1 MLDILFWYIGLG
13 LLAVGIKVIFG
24 NFAREKDD
32 ATRTLD
38 GGINDVWKK
47 IEKEAGAQS
56 KLYKDSIIFVSF
68 IFCILIWPVVALD
81 IFFQL
86 GQVIAKNRK

>member
-1 MLDILFWYIGLG
+1 MLDILFWYVGIGLI
-13 LLAVGIKVIFG
+13 AVGIKVIFG

-38 GGINDVWKK
+38 GGINEVWKK

-56 KLYKDSIIFVSF
+56 KLYKNAIIFVSF
-68 IFCILIWPVVALD
+68 IFCIFIWPIVALD

-86 GQVIAKNRK
+86 GQIITKNRK

>member
-38 GGINDVWKK
+38 GGI
-47 IEKEAGAQS
+47 
-56 KLYKDSIIFVSF
+56 IFSF
-68 IFCILIWPVVALD
+68 S
-81 IFFQL
+81 
-86 GQVIAKNRK
+86 